1 MRILHTSDWH
11 IGRTF
16 HGHSTDAHLSQVLV
30 AIADAVAEHHID
42 VVLVAGDIFDTSTPK
57 ADAFTMLNDA
67 VRAIREAGAQ
77 VILTSGNHDGPARL
91 GHMAEFAAFGGV
103 HIKADLASLATP
115 VLLDDAAGHIAIYGI
130 PYIHPEFLRAA
141 YADFTGNTHA
151 AALTFAMDLIRT
163 DASSRADALPPAD
176 APAGQAPGSPRY
188 VVAAHCFAST
198 VKETPPETKEDNGAT
213 EERDITRGGLD
224 LVPTSVFDGPDYV
237 ALGHIHGRTTF
248 TERVRYSGA
257 PLRFSFGEKDKPRGA
272 WIVEIGPDGLQT
284 VEWFDLPTP
293 RPVARL
299 KGGIDDLLAPGAYQD
314 ERDAWVDIV
323 LTDDT
328 MPLDAMRRCQAKF
341 PHAVTLTHRPANV
354 TEKTGETYAE
364 RVAGKSDTQ
373 IVHEFLEFVRN
384 GDGPSEQEESLIAD
398 ALAAIDAKESAK

>member
-16 HGHSTDAHLSQVLV
+16 HGHSTDEHLTQVLA
-30 AIADAVAEHHID
+30 AIAREVAEHSID

-57 ADAFTMLNDA
+57 ADAFTMLNEA
-67 VRAIREAGAQ
+67 VRAIRQAGAQ

-103 HIKADLASLATP
+103 HIKADLATLATP
-115 VLLDDAAGHIAIYGI
+115 VILADDAGAGSASSVAIYGI
-130 PYIHPEFLRAA
+130 PYVHPEFLRSA
-141 YADFTGNTHA
+141 YADFTGNTHE
-151 AALTFAMDLIRT
+151 AALTFAMNLIR
-163 DASSRADALPPAD
+163 ADVAA
-176 APAGQAPGSPRY
+176 AGHSRY
-188 VVAAHCFAST
+188 VVAAHCFANNVSDKAAT
-198 VKETPPETKEDNGAT
+198 QTAAETAEDSGAT

-272 WIVEIGPDGLQT
+272 WIVDLDANGLNE
-284 VEWFDLPTP
+284 VEWLDLPTP

-299 KGGIDDLLAPGAYQD
+299 SGSIDDLLAPGAYQD
-314 ERDAWVDIV
+314 ERDAWVDIT

-354 TEKTGETYAE
+354 AEKTGETYAE

-398 ALAAIDAKESAK
+398 ALAAIDANESAK

>member
-1 MRILHTSDWH
+1 
-11 IGRTF
+11 
-16 HGHSTDAHLSQVLV
+16 
-30 AIADAVAEHHID
+30 
-42 VVLVAGDIFDTSTPK
+42 
-57 ADAFTMLNDA
+57 
-67 VRAIREAGAQ
+67 
-77 VILTSGNHDGPARL
+77 
-91 GHMAEFAAFGGV
+91 MAEFAAFGGV

-115 VLLDDAAGHIAIYGI
+115 VLLDDAAGQIAIYGI

-151 AALTFAMDLIRT
+151 AALTFAMGLI
-163 DASSRADALPPAD
+163 RADASAR
-176 APAGQAPGSPRY
+176 AAQGSPRY
-188 VVAAHCFAST
+188 VVAAHCFANT
-198 VKETPPETKEDNGAT
+198 VKETPLETQEDNGAT

-272 WIVEIGPDGLQT
+272 WIVDIDANGLT
-284 VEWFDLPTP
+284 NTEWLDFPTP

-299 KGGIDDLLAPGAYQD
+299 SGSIDDLLAPGSYEA
-314 ERDAWVDIV
+314 ERDAWVDIT

-354 TEKTGETYAE
+354 AVQTESTYAD

-373 IVHEFLEFVRN
+373 IIDEFLGFVRN
-384 GDGPSEQEESLIAD
+384 GDGPSDQEATLIAD
-398 ALAAIDAKESAK
+398 ALAALDAKESAL